1 MLTYLWLVNGSLV
14 GWCGSFVGRNR
25 YAVNRSWVDRG
36 WVGRGWVDRKTD
48 LVKLDLL
55 VVYLHVV
62 GCCCVWI
69 RRITDAFTLGKRH
82 FIYLTVV
89 RLIVYRQLIGLRD
102 EQNWSTELNFRKVC
116 RKVRGKVTIQH
127 LFHSIPN
134 FRYAI
139 TKKRWAPF
147 YLKQIWPFDFEFS
160 SSFTL

>member
-1 MLTYLWLVNGSLV
+1 M
-14 GWCGSFVGRNR
+14 
-25 YAVNRSWVDRG
+25 
-36 WVGRGWVDRKTD
+36 
-48 LVKLDLL
+48 KLDLL

-160 SSFTL
+160 SSFTLQNRLKLGLQEMNKARKRSKYCRGLSNQPNWFTLCKGRFFFSLSKCKC